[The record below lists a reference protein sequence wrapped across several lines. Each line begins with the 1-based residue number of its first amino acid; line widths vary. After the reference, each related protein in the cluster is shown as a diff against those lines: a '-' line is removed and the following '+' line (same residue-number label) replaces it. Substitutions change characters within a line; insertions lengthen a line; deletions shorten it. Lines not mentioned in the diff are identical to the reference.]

1 MGLGPSGKHDATQVL
16 GDLIGIFMGHF
27 VRGTTRVTIAG
38 ALLFYLFRTEVRD
51 AFIPRRAIE
60 R

>member
-1 MGLGPSGKHDATQVL
+1 VVIIATQVL